1 VPPQRAPLE
10 LVASPG
16 VSMEEDQFPLEQLA
30 KTVLTLIQEEPEKQK
45 PGNAITVETQTFS
58 MPDFSGLS
66 LREVVQ
72 RSAGLGLRLKVSGS
86 GVATAQ
92 SPPARGKVSKGR
104 VCEVF
109 FSSNSKD
116 APSGVALYSDGS
128 VAAGAP

>member
-1 VPPQRAPLE
+1 VPPQNAPLE

-16 VSMEEDQFPLEQLA
+16 VSVEEDQLPLEQLA
-30 KTVLTLIQEEPEKQK
+30 ETVLTLIQEDPEKQK
-45 PGNAITVETQTFS
+45 PGNTITVETEPFS
-58 MPDFSGLS
+58 MPDFSGMS

-86 GVATAQ
+86 GVVVAQ
-92 SPPARGKVSKGR
+92 NPPARSKVAKGR

-116 APSGVALYSDGS
+116 ASSGVALYSDGS
-128 VAAGAP
+128 VPAGAP